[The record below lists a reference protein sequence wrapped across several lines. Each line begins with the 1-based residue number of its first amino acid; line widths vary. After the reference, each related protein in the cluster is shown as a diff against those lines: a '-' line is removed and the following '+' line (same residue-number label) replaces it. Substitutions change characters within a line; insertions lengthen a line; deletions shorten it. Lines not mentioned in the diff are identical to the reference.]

1 MAYIEPRKNKK
12 GEITSYRIIVS
23 DGMDLDGKQIRR
35 IMTWTPTP
43 GMSQHQIEK
52 ELNAAAV
59 KFEEQIEY
67 GYQLDSQQTLA
78 EYIEYVLDLKER
90 AGIAPR
96 TLDRYRS
103 LRTRILKALGHMKLS
118 QIRPQHLNS
127 FYKDLAQPGVR
138 DYPTAVSLQGL
149 VFSDGISQRLHSQ
162 PGDPAGA
169 DHARHRTEDC
179 KRSASELEAPVLSRQ
194 GLRAVV

>member
-12 GEITSYRIIVS
+12 GEITSYRIVVS

-78 EYIEYVLDLKER
+78 R
-90 AGIAPR
+90 F
-96 TLDRYRS
+96 DRS
-103 LRTRILKALGHMKLS
+103 T
-118 QIRPQHLNS
+118 
-127 FYKDLAQPGVR
+127 
-138 DYPTAVSLQGL
+138 
-149 VFSDGISQRLHSQ
+149 
-162 PGDPAGA
+162 
-169 DHARHRTEDC
+169 
-179 KRSASELEAPVLSRQ
+179 
-194 GLRAVV
+194 